1 MSELMA
7 LEKLENKSI
16 IISMVLDTLNSTH
29 SKRSYEKAL
38 LDFFN
43 WYEIQGKPGLNR
55 IIVQRYKNVLIET
68 GVSPSTVNLRIS
80 AIRKLAKEASENGF
94 IDQAQASGISGVQ
107 GVRMAGVRTGNW
119 LTKNQAEKLINTP
132 NVDTLKGIR
141 DRAILAIML
150 GAGLRRSEIIEL
162 TFDHIQQRECR
173 WVIVDLLGKGNR
185 IRTIPI
191 PSWTKQ
197 LINNWIDASKLFSGL
212 LFRPINRGGNIQEN
226 GMTSQAIYNIVVEYA
241 QICNLSKIKAHDL
254 RRTFAKLAY
263 KGGAGLDQIQLSLGH
278 TNIKTTQ
285 TYLGV
290 EQDFNSAPCDVL
302 GIKII

>member
-1 MSELMA
+1 MTDLMA
-7 LEKLENKSI
+7 MEKPENKSI

-38 LDFFN
+38 LDFFK

-94 IDQAQASGISGVQ
+94 INQVQASGISGVQ
-107 GVRMAGVRTGNW
+107 GVRMAGVRSGNW

-132 NVDTLKGIR
+132 NIDTLKGIR

-162 TFDHIQQRECR
+162 TFDHIQQREGR
-173 WVIVDLLGKGNR
+173 WVIVDLIGKGNR

-197 LINNWIDASKLFSGL
+197 LINNWIDASKLNSGII
-212 LFRPINRGGNIQEN
+212 FRPINKGGNVQN
-226 GMTSQAIYNIVVEYA
+226 TGMTSQAIYNIVYEYA
-241 QICNLSKIKAHDL
+241 LICNLSNIKAHDL
-254 RRTFAKLAY
+254 RRTFAKLAH

-278 TNIKTTQ
+278 TSIKTTQ

>member
-1 MSELMA
+1 MTELMA
-7 LEKLENKSI
+7 MEKPENKSI
-16 IISMVLDTLNSTH
+16 IISMVLDSLNSTH

-38 LDFFN
+38 LDFFD

-80 AIRKLAKEASENGF
+80 AIRKLAREASENGF
-94 IDQAQASGISGVQ
+94 IDQVQASGISGVQ
-107 GVRMAGVRTGNW
+107 GVRMAGVRSGNW

-132 NVDTLKGIR
+132 NIYTLKGIR

-162 TFDHIQQRECR
+162 TFDHIQQREGR
-173 WVIVDLLGKGNR
+173 WVIVDLMGKGNR

-197 LINNWIDASKLFSGL
+197 LINNWIVASNLNSGII
-212 LFRPINRGGNIQEN
+212 FRPINKGGNIQDT
-226 GMTSQAIYNIVVEYA
+226 GLTSQAIYNIVYEYA
-241 QICNLSKIKAHDL
+241 LMCNLAKIKAHDL

-278 TNIKTTQ
+278 TDIKTTQ